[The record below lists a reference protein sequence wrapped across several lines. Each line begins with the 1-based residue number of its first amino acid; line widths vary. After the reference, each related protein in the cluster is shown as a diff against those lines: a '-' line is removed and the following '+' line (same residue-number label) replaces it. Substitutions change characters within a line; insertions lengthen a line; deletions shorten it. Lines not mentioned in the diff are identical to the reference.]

1 MADEKWQ
8 QVREVFDSALRR
20 RPDERRRFVNEA
32 CGEDKTLLAEVESLL
47 SSHDSA
53 ESFMETPAVAE
64 VARMIEIE
72 TKKLEAG
79 KRLGHYEIIEQIG
92 EGGMGEVY
100 LAKDTRLER
109 KTAIKILPGSVAQ
122 DGERMRR
129 FVREAKSASALN
141 HPNIITIYEIGQADN
156 TQFIATEYIEGDTLR
171 ERLKGSPVSL
181 KSALGMAIQVASAL
195 DAAHR
200 TGIVHRDI
208 KPENVM
214 IRPDGLVKVL
224 DFGIAKLTEKR
235 NETDPEAATAIK
247 AQTSAGMIIGT
258 AAYMSPE
265 QARGET
271 VDARSDIF
279 SFGVMLYEMLA
290 GTPPFEG
297 GNAIETIGSVLNK
310 EPVPLSRQTPEVPHE
325 IERIITKAL
334 RKDREERYQT
344 AKDLLIDLKDVDQ
357 DLEFQNKLERSIVPN
372 EDADKTQILKAT
384 TLDEIKQI
392 NTNQTLAS
400 NPKTKYLAAGLLALI
415 LAVGGFFGYKY
426 LSPTNEQINSIA
438 VLPFENKSSDADTD
452 YLSDGLAESLIYRLS
467 QLPNLKVSPTSSVFR
482 YKGKETD
489 AKKVADELGVN
500 SVLTGRITQR
510 GDSLTISVNLV
521 DTRNGKS
528 LWGEQYERKMSE
540 LLATQR
546 EIAAAITNNLK
557 IKLSGESEQKLAK
570 RYTDNNEAYQLYLK
584 GRYHFAKRTK
594 EDILKGIEN
603 FEQAIELDPNFALAY
618 VEISDSYASM
628 PAYPYL
634 SPKEAAPQ
642 AKAAARKALEIDPSL
657 AEAHTALGFS
667 LVVFDWNWA
676 EAEREF
682 EKALELNPN
691 NSVAHYKYGF
701 HYLAPLA
708 RHDEAITEL
717 KRAVEL
723 EPLSLITNANLAGA
737 YMFAGQNDR
746 ALEQARTTYELEPNF
761 VSGQYWLALAYTA
774 NGMHAEA
781 IALSEKVLQTDS
793 TSQYTYMLRVA
804 GYSYAKSGRRREA
817 EEVIKRFKDIA
828 KTRYVKSYW
837 VASIY
842 AALGDKDQ
850 AFVELENAFAERDW
864 DLHRLK
870 VDPLM
875 NPLRDDHRFQDLMG
889 RIGLPQ

>member
-1 MADEKWQ
+1 MADAQWQ
-8 QVREVFDSALRR
+8 KVREIFDSALRR
-20 RPDERRRFVNEA
+20 KPDERRRFVTEV

-47 SSHDSA
+47 SSHDGA

-64 VARMIEIE
+64 VAHMIEIG
-72 TKKLEAG
+72 TKKLGAG
-79 KRLGHYEIIEQIG
+79 KRFGHYEILKQIG
-92 EGGMGEVY
+92 AGGMGEVY
-100 LAKDTRLER
+100 LAEDTRLER
-109 KTAIKILPGSVAQ
+109 KTAIKILRGNVAQ
-122 DGERMRR
+122 DEERMLR

-141 HPNIITIYEIGQADN
+141 HPNIITIYEIGEMDD
-156 TQFIATEYIEGDTLR
+156 THFIATEYIEGETLR
-171 ERLKGSPVSL
+171 ERLQGSPVNL
-181 KSALGMAIQVASAL
+181 KSALEMAIQVASAL

-214 IRPDGLVKVL
+214 IRPDGLVKIL
-224 DFGIAKLTEKR
+224 DFGIAKLTEKL
-235 NETDPEAATAIK
+235 NGTDSEAATAIK
-247 AQTSAGMIIGT
+247 AQTSPGMIIGT

-265 QARGET
+265 QARGKA

-279 SFGVMLYEMLA
+279 SFGVVLYEMLA
-290 GTPPFEG
+290 AKPPFSGE
-297 GNAIETIGSVLNK
+297 NAMDVIGSILNK
-310 EPVPLSRQTPEVPHE
+310 EPAPLSRQTPEVPHE
-325 IERIITKAL
+325 IERIVNKAL

-344 AKDLLIDLKDVDQ
+344 AKDLLIDLKGVKE

-372 EDADKTQILKAT
+372 EAAAKTQSLKAT
-384 TLDEIKQI
+384 TLDEIKQ
-392 NTNQTLAS
+392 TNIAQTLAS

-426 LSPTNEQINSIA
+426 LSPTNRQINSIA

-482 YKGKETD
+482 YKGKQTD
-489 AKKVADELGVN
+489 AKEIAAELGVD
-500 SVLTGRITQR
+500 SLLTGRITQR
-510 GDSLTISVNLV
+510 GDSLIISVNLV

-546 EIAAAITNNLK
+546 EIAAEITNNLK

-570 RYTDNNEAYQLYLK
+570 KYTDNNEAYQLYLK

-603 FEQAIELDPNFALAY
+603 FEQAIKLDPNFALAY

-657 AEAHTALGFS
+657 SEAHMALGFS

-682 EKALELNPN
+682 KRALELNPN
-691 NSVAHYKYGF
+691 SSVAHYRYGF
-701 HYLAPLA
+701 LYLSPLG
-708 RHDEAITEL
+708 RHDEAIAEV

-723 EPLSLITNANLAGA
+723 EPLSLIINANLAGA

-746 ALEQARTTYELEPNF
+746 ALEQARKTNELEPNF
-761 VSGQYWLALAYTA
+761 VSGHYWLGLAYNA
-774 NGMHAEA
+774 NGMYAEA
-781 IALSEKVLQTDS
+781 IALSERVLQTDS
-793 TSQYTYMLRVA
+793 TNQFMLRIA
-804 GYSYAKSGRRREA
+804 GSSYAKSGRRREA

-828 KTRYVKSYW
+828 KTRYVMSYC
-837 VASIY
+837 VATIY
-842 AALGDKDQ
+842 AALGDMDK
-850 AFVELENAFAERDW
+850 AFIELENAFAERDFH
-864 DLHRLK
+864 LHRLK

-875 NPLRDDHRFQDLMG
+875 NPLRRDPRFQDLM
-889 RIGLPQ
+889 RRVGLPQ